1 MPGTG
6 PIRVRLTRETEE
18 ETAAAIYGLI
28 VGAAVVVASH
38 AKTVAA
44 VIATVLVTLTVYW
57 AAERYARI
65 VAERVHSGRRPAW
78 HTVRHHLT
86 SGWEL
91 VTATF
96 LPLLV
101 MVVFRVTGLAVLGA
115 EIASLIC
122 TTLLLCGAG
131 WQMGSRGRLT
141 RTERL
146 ISTLVAGGFGAA
158 LVVLKTLLH

>member
-1 MPGTG
+1 MAGS
-6 PIRVRLTRETEE
+6 IRVRLTRETEE
-18 ETAAAIYGLI
+18 ETAAGIYGLI

-38 AKTVAA
+38 AETVVAVEAA
-44 VIATVLVTLTVYW
+44 VLVTLTVYW
-57 AAERYARI
+57 LAERYAKI
-65 VAERVHSGRRPAW
+65 VAERIHSGHRPTW

-101 MVVFRVTGLAVLGA
+101 MIITRVAGLTVIGA
-115 EIASLIC
+115 QIASLVC
-122 TTLLLCGAG
+122 TTLLLCAAG
-131 WQMGSRGRLT
+131 WQMGVNGRLT
-141 RTERL
+141 PIERAV
-146 ISTLVAGGFGAA
+146 STMVAGAFGAA

>member
-1 MPGTG
+1 MAGS
-6 PIRVRLTRETEE
+6 IRVRLTRETEE
-18 ETAAAIYGLI
+18 ETAAGIYGLI

-38 AKTVAA
+38 AKTVVAVVAA
-44 VIATVLVTLTVYW
+44 VLVTLSVYW
-57 AAERYARI
+57 VAERYSRI
-65 VAERVHSGRRPAW
+65 VAERIHSGHRPTW

-101 MVVFRVTGLAVLGA
+101 MVIFRVTGLGLIGA

-122 TTLLLCGAG
+122 TTLLLCAAG
-131 WQMGSRGRLT
+131 WQMGVNGRLT
-141 RTERL
+141 RGERVV
-146 ISTLVAGGFGAA
+146 STLVAGAFGAA
-158 LVVLKTLLH
+158 LVLLKTLLH